1 MIANIDKVIE
11 WLEVNETPHF
21 VVSSKEGENSKIFE
35 SREDESFEDAK
46 NRLRRVMEFCHG
58 NRFLIK
64 ARKDYKGTRGMFTE
78 EFRNNPDGVQLSPGQ
93 SAVSG
98 TPQSV
103 NPGLGFISIGELDR
117 RLSEE
122 RKSILQDVKI
132 ERLEAENKELQTELL
147 GKDTAFT
154 RTIQKI
160 EPYLGTILG
169 NTIGKMVPQA
179 PMVGVAGLSNDSDI
193 SDQTVLSDE
202 DRLSNALQRWS
213 AVEPDMIRIIET
225 LAGMAV
231 NGDSMYSMA
240 KNMLIK

>member
-1 MIANIDKVIE
+1 MIANVDKVIE

-78 EFRNNPDGVQLSPGQ
+78 EFRNNPEGQALSPTHA
-93 SAVSG
+93 AVSG
-98 TPQSV
+98 IQQNTNQS
-103 NPGLGFISIGELDR
+103 LGYIAVSELDR
-117 RLSEE
+117 RLAEE
-122 RKSILQDVKI
+122 RKSIMQDVKI
-132 ERLEAENKELQTELL
+132 ERLEVENKDLRTELL
-147 GKDTAFT
+147 EKDTVLS
-154 RTIQKI
+154 RTIQKL

-169 NTIGKMVPQA
+169 NTIGKIVPQA
-179 PMVGVAGLSNDSDI
+179 PMVGVAGIESDTNLSAN
-193 SDQTVLSDE
+193 SDE
-202 DRLSNALQRWS
+202 GRLSSALQRWS

-225 LAGMAV
+225 LADMAV
-231 NGDSMYSMA
+231 SGDNMYSMA